1 MDESQKVLR
10 FALEKY
16 PERVE
21 AVPVAQLVVDSARE
35 KPKRAAYVKLA
46 VPDTLVQAVRS
57 PRPGGDSYLLV
68 RIPAD
73 VGDRVDSRIV
83 LPGEA

>member
-1 MDESQKVLR
+1 MDDTQKILR

-21 AVPVAQLVVDSARE
+21 SLPVAQLVIDSARE
-35 KPKRAAYVKLA
+35 KPKRPAYVKLA
-46 VPDTLVQAVRS
+46 VPDAVVQAVRN
-57 PRPGGDSYLLV
+57 
-68 RIPAD
+68 PAEI
-73 VGDRVDSRIV
+73 GDRVDSRIV

>member
-21 AVPVAQLVVDSARE
+21 TLPLAQLVIDSARQN
-35 KPKRAAYVKLA
+35 PKRPAYVKLA
-46 VPDTLVQAVRS
+46 VPDAVVQAVRS
-57 PRPGGDSYLLV
+57 PQPDGDSNLLV

-73 VGDRVDSRIV
+73 VGGRVDSRIV

>member
-1 MDESQKVLR
+1 MDEPQKVLR
-10 FALEKY
+10 FALDKY

-21 AVPVAQLVVDSARE
+21 ALPLAQLVVDSARE
-35 KPKRAAYVKLA
+35 KPKRPAYVKLA
-46 VPDTLVQAVRS
+46 VPDAVVQAVRS
-57 PRPGGDSYLLV
+57 PQPGGDSYLLV

-73 VGDRVDSRIV
+73 VGERVDSRIV

>member
-1 MDESQKVLR
+1 MDESQKILR
-10 FALEKY
+10 FALDKY

-21 AVPVAQLVVDSARE
+21 SLPLAQLVIDSARE
-35 KPKRAAYVKLA
+35 KPKRPAYIKLA
-46 VPDTLVQAVRS
+46 VPDAVVQAVRS

>member
-1 MDESQKVLR
+1 MDDTQKILR

-21 AVPVAQLVVDSARE
+21 SLPVAQLVIDSARE
-35 KPKRAAYVKLA
+35 KPKRPAYVKLA
-46 VPDTLVQAVRS
+46 VPDAVVQAMRN

-68 RIPAD
+68 RIPAEI
-73 VGDRVDSRIV
+73 GDRVDSRIV

>member
-1 MDESQKVLR
+1 MEDSLKALR

-21 AVPVAQLVVDSARE
+21 TSPLAELVIDSARE
-35 KPKRAAYVKLA
+35 KPKRPAYLKIA
-46 VPDTLVQAVRS
+46 VPDAVVQAVRA
-57 PRPGGDSYLLV
+57 PKQGGDSYLVV
-68 RIPAD
+68 RIPAEISE
-73 VGDRVDSRIV
+73 RVDSRIV

>member
-1 MDESQKVLR
+1 MDDAQKTLR
-10 FALEKY
+10 FALDKY

-21 AVPVAQLVVDSARE
+21 TLPLAQLVIDSARE
-35 KPKRAAYVKLA
+35 KPKRPAYVKLA
-46 VPDTLVQAVRS
+46 VPDAMVQAVRS
-57 PRPGGDSYLLV
+57 PQPGGDSYLLV

>member
-1 MDESQKVLR
+1 MDESLKVLR

-21 AVPVAQLVVDSARE
+21 SLPLAQLVVDSARE
-35 KPKRAAYVKLA
+35 KPKRAAYLKLA
-46 VPDTLVQAVRS
+46 VPDALVQAVRS

-73 VGDRVDSRIV
+73 VGDRVASRIV

>member
-1 MDESQKVLR
+1 MDDPKKVLR
-10 FALEKY
+10 FALENY

-21 AVPVAQLVVDSARE
+21 MLPLAELVIDSARQ
-35 KPKRAAYVKLA
+35 KPKRPAYVKLA
-46 VPDTLVQAVRS
+46 VPDDVVQAVRG
-57 PRPGGDSYLLV
+57 PRPDGDSYLLV

-73 VGDRVDSRIV
+73 VGGRADSPIV

>member
-1 MDESQKVLR
+1 MDDTLKTLR
-10 FALEKY
+10 FALENY

-21 AVPVAQLVVDSARE
+21 TLPLAELVLDSARQ
-35 KPKRAAYVKLA
+35 KPRRPAYVKLA
-46 VPDTLVQAVRS
+46 VPDAVVQAVRG
-57 PRPGGDSYLLV
+57 PRPGGDTILLV

-73 VGDRVDSRIV
+73 VGDRADSRIV

>member
-1 MDESQKVLR
+1 MDEPNKILR

-21 AVPVAQLVVDSARE
+21 ALPLAQLVIDSARE
-35 KPKRAAYVKLA
+35 KPKRPAYVKLA
-46 VPDTLVQAVRS
+46 VPDVQVQAVRS
-57 PRPGGDSYLLV
+57 PKPGGDSYLLV